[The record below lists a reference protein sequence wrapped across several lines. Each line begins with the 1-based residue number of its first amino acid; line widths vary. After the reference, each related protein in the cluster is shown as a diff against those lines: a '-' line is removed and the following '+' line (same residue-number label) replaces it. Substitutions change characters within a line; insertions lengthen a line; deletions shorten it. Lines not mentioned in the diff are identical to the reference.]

1 MILTFEG
8 TSMSF
13 TFAPA
18 DLARLFSSTD
28 IKQSTLEI
36 LLDSLIQE
44 GLSGKTPTVD
54 EIQAALKKL
63 GINANP
69 VATLEKYKLVKI
81 DAEQH
86 IQLHPIVSDDLNL
99 WPHFLGILRNQYG
112 VRVSKRMQNLGR
124 YLKYI
129 DTLPNQVQFLLLNLN
144 LEREIVLEA
153 VKGLFAIHATGPGE
167 VMSFQDALRF
177 FKYKEKLNDKAIAAL
192 KTLSENMHLLTK
204 NDMLYL
210 KQTLMT
216 VDKVAAQ
223 TEAVKQEFTRF
234 SVNAFLSGVIKFD
247 DILEYENTDELAT
260 LSLLMKMNPA
270 ERLKVQAVDMDDP
283 VSTLIRRYL
292 HRNLPQGRRK
302 AIIHLI
308 ASFFREFF
316 MREGF
321 LKDLNVLVQAF
332 RHKEFDVKET
342 LFNTMKKMQI
352 WTPIYKQKVKASSR
366 NLILVND
373 LSGSMI
379 ASYIGQVELFQG
391 LIESLDRD
399 MESEIVFIS
408 FSNDTFAINQSRVS
422 KGHDREEF
430 LGLLTENTMGMTDI
444 NCALQTI
451 MTGTPSR
458 GDTFKPPTQEDT
470 IVFFV
475 SDMQE
480 TIGGDVDFDLAK
492 RVIKNSRRFFLTV
505 PRKDINKENY
515 QEFIDLGA
523 IPIQYDEVTEI
534 PQKVLKLMVS
544 ELAN

>member
-1 MILTFEG
+1 MA
-8 TSMSF
+8 F
-13 TFAPA
+13 TFAPE

-36 LLDSLIQE
+36 LLDSLITQ
-44 GLSGKTPTVD
+44 GLSRKMPTVD
-54 EIQAALKKL
+54 EINKALRKL
-63 GINANP
+63 GINADP
-69 VATLEKYKLVKI
+69 VSTLDRYKLITI
-81 DAEQH
+81 DPEMH
-86 IQLHPIVSDDLNL
+86 VQLHPIVSEDLNL
-99 WPHFLGILRNQYG
+99 WPHFLEILRNQFG
-112 VRVSKRMQNLGR
+112 IRVSKRMQNLGR

-129 DTLPNQVQFLLLNLN
+129 DTLSNQVQFLLLNLN

-210 KQTLMT
+210 KQTLIT

-247 DILEYENTDELAT
+247 DILEFENTNELAT
-260 LSLLMKMNPA
+260 LSLLMNMSPA
-270 ERLKVQAVDMDDP
+270 DRLKVQTIDMDDP
-283 VSTLIRRYL
+283 VSTLIRRFL

-321 LKDLNVLVQAF
+321 LKDLNVLVQAMQ
-332 RHKEFDVKET
+332 HKEFDVKET

-352 WTPIYKQKVKASSR
+352 WTPVYKQKVKASSR

-391 LIESLDRD
+391 LIESLDKD
-399 MESEIVFIS
+399 MESEIIFLS

-451 MTGTPSR
+451 ETGTPTR
-458 GDTFKPPTQEDT
+458 GDTFKPPTPEDT

-480 TIGGDVDFDLAK
+480 TIGGPIDFELAE
-492 RVIKNSRRFFLTV
+492 RIIKSSRRFFVPV
-505 PRKDINKENY
+505 PRSSVNKENY

-534 PQKVLKLMVS
+534 PQKILKLMVTEFAS
-544 ELAN
+544 

>member
-1 MILTFEG
+1 
-8 TSMSF
+8 MSF
-13 TFAPA
+13 TFAPE

-36 LLDSLIQE
+36 LLDSLIQH
-44 GLSGKTPTVD
+44 GLSGKTPTVE
-54 EIQAALKKL
+54 EIKTALKKL
-63 GINANP
+63 GVSADP

-81 DAEQH
+81 DVDRH
-86 IQLHPIVSDDLNL
+86 VQLHPIVSENLNL
-99 WPHFLGILRNQYG
+99 WPHFLQILRNQYG

-129 DTLPNQVQFLLLNLN
+129 DTLSNQVQFLLLNLN

-153 VKGLFAIHATGPGE
+153 VKGLFSIHATGPGE

-247 DILEYENTDELAT
+247 DILEFENTDELAT

-283 VSTLIRRYL
+283 VSTLIRRFL

-332 RHKEFDVKET
+332 QHKEFDVKGT
-342 LFNTMKKMQI
+342 LFSTMKKMQI
-352 WTPIYKQKVKASSR
+352 WTPIYKQKIKASSR

-391 LIESLDRD
+391 LIESLDKD
-399 MESEIVFIS
+399 MESEIVFVS
-408 FSNDTFAINQSRVS
+408 FSNDTFAINQSRMS

-444 NCALQTI
+444 NSALQTI
-451 MTGTPSR
+451 ATGKPTR
-458 GDTFKPPTQEDT
+458 GDTFKPPTPEDT
-470 IVFFV
+470 IVFLI

-480 TIGGDVDFDLAK
+480 TIGGPIDFELAE
-492 RVIKNSRRFFLTV
+492 RVIKNTRKFFIPV
-505 PRKDINKENY
+505 PRNNMNKENY

-523 IPIQYDEVTEI
+523 IPVQYDEVTEI

-544 ELAN
+544 ELAS